1 MKRISSLIYHLT
13 RAYWGYLSI
22 KQAHKK
28 DYDWF
33 TPVVLTGLLFLAV
46 WQSELGFTNL
56 IDFAE
61 KTSSFLA
68 ILPGF
73 YIAALAAVA
82 TFNKPSIDK
91 KIPDNPTPY
100 VYQRSKGTD
109 IRTELSRRR
118 FLTMLFAFLAAES
131 LMLFLLTVV
140 AGMMK
145 DPAIF
150 VSIPF
155 TLVFFFLFFQLITVT
170 LWGLYYLSEKMHH
183 ND

>member
-1 MKRISSLIYHLT
+1 MKRLTSLIYHLT
-13 RAYWGYLSI
+13 RAYWGYLTI

-33 TPVVLTGLLFLAV
+33 APIILTGLLFMIV
-46 WQSELGFTNL
+46 WQLDIDFSNL
-56 IDFAE
+56 INFAE

-82 TFNKPSIDK
+82 TFNKPSIDR

-100 VYQRSKGTD
+100 VYQRSQGTD

-131 LMLFLLTVV
+131 LVLFLLTIF
-140 AGMMK
+140 AGMMNE
-145 DPAIF
+145 PTYF
-150 VSIPF
+150 VSILF
-155 TLVFFFLFFQLITVT
+155 STVFFFLFFQLIVAT

>member
-1 MKRISSLIYHLT
+1 MKRLTSLIYHLT

-22 KQAHKK
+22 KQTHKK
-28 DYDWF
+28 DYDWLAPI
-33 TPVVLTGLLFLAV
+33 TLTILLFLTV
-46 WQSELGFTNL
+46 WWLNFEFSSLL
-56 IDFAE
+56 IFVE

-91 KIPDNPTPY
+91 KIPDNPIPY
-100 VYQRSKGTD
+100 VYQRSQGTD
-109 IRTELSRRR
+109 VRTELSRRR
-118 FLTMLFAFLAAES
+118 LLTMLFAFLAAES
-131 LMLFLLTVV
+131 LMLFLLTVI

-150 VSIPF
+150 TAVSF
-155 TLVFFFLFFQLITVT
+155 LLVFFFLFFQLIVVT